1 MDIGFLNFGIW
12 DVLDIAIVA
21 YLIYR
26 IYKLLQGSRAFSIFA
41 GLFTLYIIWW
51 IVNALH
57 MQLVSNLL
65 SQFASVGVILLI
77 IVFQPEIRSFLL
89 DLGQTTFGSR
99 LDPIKRWLN
108 IADTTKTPVGEDVS
122 ITNMLTTSIL
132 KLKQEGRDAVI
143 VMNSGNGQAMNY
155 TGGVELN
162 APFNPDLFES
172 LLLPESAFKQG
183 AMVIDGDRIKA
194 IGARFPHS
202 EIEEMP
208 KGTSI
213 KHRHALGATE
223 VADVASVVI
232 SAEDGSLSTAYK
244 GYMAHGVNR
253 SELVRFVKAHTSQ
266 DN

>member
-77 IVFQPEIRSFLL
+77 IVFQPEIRNFLL

-108 IADTTKTPVGEDVS
+108 ISDKKPQIVGDDTS
-122 ITNMLTTSIL
+122 ITARLTAAIL
-132 KLKQEGRDAVI
+132 KLKQNNRDAVI
-143 VMNSGNGQAMNY
+143 VINSGDDPDLGY
-155 TGGVELN
+155 TGGVELG
-162 APFNPDLFES
+162 APFNDGLFES
-172 LLLPESAFKQG
+172 LLLPESAFRQG
-183 AMVIDGDRIKA
+183 AVVIDGDRIRA

-202 EIEEMP
+202 EVETMP
-208 KGTSI
+208 EGTSMR
-213 KHRHALGATE
+213 HRLALGATE
-223 VADVASVVI
+223 VADVAAVVV
-232 SAEDGSLSTAYK
+232 APEDGSLSTAYK

-253 SELVRFVKAHTSQ
+253 SELVRFIKAHTSP
-266 DN
+266 DS